1 MKKALIFLVI
11 AGGIFVSRYLFLI
24 TVIAEER
31 TLGGF
36 YEPLRVMDIK
46 IDAYGKPIP
55 LYMEEFFIKKKIG
68 GIEFIINP
76 FPIQRDAYP
85 KVKMRWKKKEYVLLF
100 ASYVGPL
107 LQVYISRAY
116 MNIFGKSIYLLRTML
131 IIFFLS
137 FLLLYIKFTE
147 KFFKDAT
154 LYISAFLITFPLF
167 VMEFF
172 STCSMGHVFIF
183 ILEILLTIR
192 VKRILAES
200 SLNSSDLFLI
210 LLAFGFIL
218 HLHFVIGIML
228 LLSMV
233 TATFLSSKNISFK
246 VNFVSI
252 FTGGLLFTI
261 LISPFFL
268 GSPVELVKNFVSRA
282 PLYKVMLLPLNTV
295 FQYIRGI
302 FVFPSFFNLILGKEF
317 GTEYLIFSIP
327 SGFIIVSGFL
337 GIILKRRDGKFEK
350 FLFLTFLFYFILTL
364 FVPILLRHINYMLPF
379 IFLFIPYGLKRIL
392 GLSEKSIKAIFLIGI
407 FLNICQLEML
417 RKNIIK
423 SSLSLPLHKE
433 VADYLI
439 KNRINRINNFGGRY
453 DYIFISDKKIE
464 VRDFAPFFFGKGI
477 SAKTIGEAL
486 LLSKGEV
493 ILLEAFRRRGY
504 TTGISLEVVNHIAKE
519 MGMNVEVLKKFPEE
533 GKYELALVKVE

>member
-1 MKKALIFLVI
+1 
-11 AGGIFVSRYLFLI
+11 
-24 TVIAEER
+24 
-31 TLGGF
+31 
-36 YEPLRVMDIK
+36 
-46 IDAYGKPIP
+46 
-55 LYMEEFFIKKKIG
+55 
-68 GIEFIINP
+68 
-76 FPIQRDAYP
+76 
-85 KVKMRWKKKEYVLLF
+85 
-100 ASYVGPL
+100 
-107 LQVYISRAY
+107 
-116 MNIFGKSIYLLRTML
+116 
-131 IIFFLS
+131 
-137 FLLLYIKFTE
+137 
-147 KFFKDAT
+147 
-154 LYISAFLITFPLF
+154 
-167 VMEFF
+167 
-172 STCSMGHVFIF
+172 MGHVFIF
-183 ILEILLTIR
+183 ILEILLTVR

-210 LLAFGFIL
+210 LLAFGFII

-364 FVPILLRHINYMLPF
+364 FVPILLRHINYVLPF

-453 DYIFISDKKIE
+453 DYIFISDKKIK

-504 TTGISLEVVNHIAKE
+504 TTGISVEVVNYIAEK
-519 MGMNVEVLKKFPEE
+519 MGMNVEVLKKFPDE